1 MMKHTTSN
9 RTNSGLAP
17 RRWRRDPDAERE
29 LLALL
34 DGSDAER
41 AREIVPHV
49 ARGTFAGCQT
59 AGPTSPESRPE
70 GLHQTCERVVLP
82 VELMNR

>member
-34 DGSDAER
+34 DAEI
-41 AREIVPHV
+41 EGESVPHV
-49 ARGTFAGCQT
+49 SRGTFAGGQT

-82 VELMNR
+82 VELINR